1 MLNNTNCIG
10 AIVTLQKTHCMPNNT
25 ALKVIDYT
33 KGDCGTKY
41 RKMVHVID
49 ELNGKNNWVLLR
61 NVKSVLSY
69 GNSTTSNDSSLILK
83 QIKVLTAV

>member
-10 AIVTLQKTHCMPNNT
+10 AIVTLQKTHCMPNNIP
-25 ALKVIDYT
+25 LKVIDYT

-49 ELNGKNNWVLLR
+49 ELSGKNNWVLLR
-61 NVKSVLSY
+61 NVKLVLSY
-69 GNSTTSNDSSLILK
+69 GDAIDNVSPSLILK
-83 QIKVLTAV
+83 QINMLTA

>member
-25 ALKVIDYT
+25 PLKVIDYT

-49 ELNGKNNWVLLR
+49 EVSGKNNWVLLR
-61 NVKSVLSY
+61 NVKTVLSY
-69 GNSTTSNDSSLILK
+69 GDAIDNVNSSLILK
-83 QIKVLTAV
+83 QINMLTA

>member
-10 AIVTLQKTHCMPNNT
+10 AIVTLQKTHCIPNN
-25 ALKVIDYT
+25 APLKVIDYT

-49 ELNGKNNWVLLR
+49 EVSGKNNWVLLR

-69 GNSTTSNDSSLILK
+69 GDAIDNVNSSLILK
-83 QIKVLTAV
+83 QINMLTA